1 MLKEQD
7 DVYEIVQQ
15 LKSKIAELESTL
27 SAMSA
32 ELRIAQQQRW
42 AGDK

>member
-7 DVYEIVQQ
+7 DVYETVRQ
-15 LKSKIAELESTL
+15 LKNKVAELESTL

-32 ELRIAQQQRW
+32 ELRIAQQERW
-42 AGDK
+42 AKDK